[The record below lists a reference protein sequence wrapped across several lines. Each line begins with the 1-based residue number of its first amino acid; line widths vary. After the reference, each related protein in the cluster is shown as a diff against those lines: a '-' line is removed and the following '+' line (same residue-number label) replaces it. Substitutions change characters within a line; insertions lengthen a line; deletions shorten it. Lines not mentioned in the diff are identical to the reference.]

1 MVIPTGLRS
10 RVLEELHDVH
20 PGIVRMKALARSYVW
35 WPGVD
40 QDIEDAV
47 RHCQVCQVNQSK
59 PAAATAHPWEFPT
72 KPWERLHIDHA
83 GPMNG
88 NTFLVLVDSH
98 SKWPE
103 VERVPSTDAKTTC
116 AVLRKLFA
124 THGIPR
130 TLVSDNGAGFAS
142 AELQQFLARNGVKHV
157 FSAPYHPSS
166 NGQAERY
173 VRIFKEMLRTL
184 KEGDVDTKLSRLL
197 FRYRLTPQTTTG
209 RSPAEL
215 LMNRQLRSPL
225 SLMRPDLEG
234 RVRQKQQQG
243 RVGSRPDRV
252 FEVGQEVLAI
262 NFGGN
267 PKWLPGVVMEVLG
280 AANFNIRLKDGR
292 MVHRHVD
299 QVVPYNGPTETS
311 AESLMGDDL
320 EGAVLPFTNPDAER
334 ASGDLEQRP
343 GDHPASV
350 SPDPPAVP
358 SAVSGVPRSPVA
370 DHSGMMVPDQPQTP
384 RPLPERRQPSTRVRR
399 RPGYLEDYV

>member
-1 MVIPTGLRS
+1 
-10 RVLEELHDVH
+10 
-20 PGIVRMKALARSYVW
+20 
-35 WPGVD
+35 
-40 QDIEDAV
+40 
-47 RHCQVCQVNQSK
+47 
-59 PAAATAHPWEFPT
+59 
-72 KPWERLHIDHA
+72 
-83 GPMNG
+83 MNG
-88 NTFLVLVDSH
+88 NTFLVVVDSH

-103 VERVPSTDAKTTC
+103 VERVQSTDAKTTC

-130 TLVSDNGAGFAS
+130 TVVSDNGAGFAS

-234 RVRQKQQQG
+234 RVRQKQQG

-252 FEVGQEVLAI
+252 FEVGQEVLVI

-267 PKWLPGVVMEVLG
+267 PKWLPGVVMVVLG

-292 MVHRHVD
+292 MVHRHV
-299 QVVPYNGPTETS
+299 
-311 AESLMGDDL
+311 
-320 EGAVLPFTNPDAER
+320 
-334 ASGDLEQRP
+334 
-343 GDHPASV
+343 
-350 SPDPPAVP
+350 
-358 SAVSGVPRSPVA
+358 
-370 DHSGMMVPDQPQTP
+370 
-384 RPLPERRQPSTRVRR
+384 TR
-399 RPGYLEDYV
+399 